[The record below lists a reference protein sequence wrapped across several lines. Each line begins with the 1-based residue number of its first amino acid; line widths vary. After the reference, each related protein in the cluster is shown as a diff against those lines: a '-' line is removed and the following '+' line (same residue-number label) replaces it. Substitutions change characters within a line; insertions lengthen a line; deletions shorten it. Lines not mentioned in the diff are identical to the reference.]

1 MKKLKK
7 FLAGMLGAM
16 MAISIVPGAAL
27 AAPTIDTTQ
36 TGSLTIHKY
45 EYNGNNAGT
54 GTGEATDENNVP
66 ADAVPLGGVTF
77 KATKVAELSTY
88 YGTDAKALPTVAE
101 AKVLAESAAASD
113 IYTGVTSSAEG
124 DTKGT
129 VTFSDLPLGLYL
141 VQEISAPAQITGKV
155 EDFLISIPMTTVDGD
170 DWIYD
175 VHVFPKNSSTYAG
188 VTLQKKGKIGDGTE
202 TNLAGA
208 TFVLQKC
215 TNPEAAAAQRKWETV
230 KANNKGDAL
239 GVDGVLT
246 TGADGKITITDL
258 APGTY
263 RFVETGV
270 PNDTG
275 YIMNGADSYEFVI
288 NDDGKV
294 EIDGTEVDTTNTPI
308 AIVNE
313 KPDLEKEVKDR
324 EDGTWGIDG
333 DYSAGD
339 TVPYRITVDVPESI
353 ARLADF
359 TISDTMDKLTY
370 VTGSLKI
377 YSDADMQNEILTTG
391 GTADYT
397 VDTSGADWSIAFNS
411 KNTTT
416 GVITSLLENYAGK
429 SIYIYFEATLDDD
442 AVVTSVGNPNT
453 VELKY
458 SNQILPES
466 NDDGNPNEPGE
477 PESDIITDQAVVY
490 TFKIAVEKVDAAD
503 NKALAGVTF
512 DLYRKLDDA
521 ATGDGVL
528 TNPVSGLTGKY
539 EKVNTSDLETD
550 ANGQI
555 NVSGLANGTYYLV
568 ETKTNEGYNLL
579 QAPVEIELAIEYATT
594 TTTKITTEDG
604 VTTTATTVV
613 NQKFEDADGNNGTIT
628 NTVKNSKG
636 FTLPVTGGMGTILF
650 SVIGLALVAGAA
662 VILIRSR
669 KKA

>member
-113 IYTGVTSSAEG
+113 IYTGVTSSTEG

-453 VELKY
+453 VELEY

-539 EKVNTSDLETD
+539 KKVNTSDLETD

>member
-77 KATKVAELSTY
+77 KATKVAELSSY

-101 AKVLAESAAASD
+101 AKVLAEGAAASD

-239 GVDGVLT
+239 GVDGILT

-453 VELKY
+453 VELEY

-568 ETKTNEGYNLL
+568 ETKTNDGYNLL

>member
-77 KATKVAELSTY
+77 KATKVAELSSY

-101 AKVLAESAAASD
+101 AKVLAEGAAASD

-215 TNPEAAAAQRKWETV
+215 TNPEAVAAQRKWETV

-324 EDGTWGIDG
+324 EDSTWGIDG

-453 VELKY
+453 VELEY

-512 DLYRKLDDA
+512 DLYRKLDYA

-568 ETKTNEGYNLL
+568 ETKTNDGYNLL

-662 VILIRSR
+662 VILICSR

>member
-101 AKVLAESAAASD
+101 AKILAEGAAASD

-453 VELKY
+453 VELEY

-650 SVIGLALVAGAA
+650 SVVGLALVAGAA

>member
-1 MKKLKK
+1 MSTMETMQ
-7 FLAGMLGAM
+7 ARE
-16 MAISIVPGAAL
+16 P
-27 AAPTIDTTQ
+27 
-36 TGSLTIHKY
+36 
-45 EYNGNNAGT
+45 
-54 GTGEATDENNVP
+54 GEATDENNVP

-416 GVITSLLENYAGK
+416 GVITSPLENYAGK

-453 VELKY
+453 VELEY

>member
-1 MKKLKK
+1 
-7 FLAGMLGAM
+7 

-113 IYTGVTSSAEG
+113 IYTGVTSSTEG

-453 VELKY
+453 VELEY

-539 EKVNTSDLETD
+539 KKVNTSDLETD